1 MTSNPRR
8 PRDNPTRTVL
18 FEHPAT
24 PGWPDR
30 QGALLLRSIAT
41 AIVHLSEVPNPGTFA
56 LPYAAPVQQAL
67 DGVILSCLLMK
78 AEPPESVPQL
88 VEWCSEFP
96 IDNLAFP
103 VPSDIAPPD
112 SYLVDRKTRQPTQI
126 CYELA
131 LSGVDPTAQQVGR
144 QAMDDAAE
152 LCRDDDSPD
161 TYRAFRELLIN
172 RPVLTGRELA
182 TLPNDGTGLEILAA
196 PLRAL
201 YIPAAASHRDHNTR
215 TYTACGYC
223 RTLLHPMVH
232 GGLVCERDTCRL
244 RGTTKRG
251 REYRA
256 DDNDGGTHQ
265 LIRPLRQWVAGPGTL
280 EQELAERLQKY
291 GAVVQLWPS
300 YGTYGLHVRFP
311 CGQSWA
317 VEVKDWSSAALLGTS
332 ARPPAADPPY
342 DRCFWAVPRIR
353 LHADT
358 GYRNRFRIHGA
369 GPNSA
374 RLELVGI
381 DDLARAARRQSAA
394 VPGRHAPSGPP
405 LPAEGLF

>member
-1 MTSNPRR
+1 MIPGLRQPR
-8 PRDNPTRTVL
+8 NTPTRTAS
-18 FEHPAT
+18 FDHPAT

-30 QGALLLRSIAT
+30 QGALLLRGIAT

-56 LPYAAPVQQAL
+56 LPYAPPVQQAL
-67 DGVILSCLLMK
+67 DGVVLTCLLMK
-78 AEPPESVPQL
+78 ADPPESVPQL
-88 VEWCSEFP
+88 VEWCSTST
-96 IDNLAFP
+96 IDNLSFP
-103 VPSDIAPPD
+103 VPPDLAPPG
-112 SYLVDRKTRQPTQI
+112 SRLVDRDTRQPTQI

-152 LCRDDDSPD
+152 LCRDNDSPD
-161 TYRAFRELLIN
+161 TYRALRELLIN

-182 TLPNDGTGLEILAA
+182 TLPSDGTGLELLAA
-196 PLRAL
+196 PLRDL
-201 YIPAAASHRDHNTR
+201 YVSAPASHLDLDTR
-215 TYTACGYC
+215 TYTACGHC
-223 RTLLHPMVH
+223 RTLLHPTVD
-232 GGLVCERDTCRL
+232 GELVCERDACRL
-244 RGTTKRG
+244 RGTVKRG
-251 REYRA
+251 REYQA
-256 DDNDGGTHQ
+256 DDNGGTHL
-265 LIRPLRQWVAGPGTL
+265 LIRPLRQWVSGPGVL
-280 EQELAERLQKY
+280 ERQLAKRLQKY

-353 LHADT
+353 LQADT
-358 GYRNRFRIHGA
+358 GYQNRFRIHETSPSA
-369 GPNSA
+369 A

-381 DDLARAARRQSAA
+381 DDLVRAARQQLAA
-394 VPGRHAPSGPP
+394 VPDRHAPTEPP
-405 LPAEGLF
+405 PPAEGLF